1 MEEEDLI
8 AGLPQASPQE
18 DEDENLLAGLPSA
31 SSPAPSSVAE
41 DEDLLSGLPSAAPQE
56 DTYEGF
62 AQELFEGII
71 SGATKIP
78 QGIAET
84 LALGYDAAAGT
95 DYASDVTEAGE
106 DFRDRLG
113 VDPEGLAG
121 TIPEVGVQFVGPG
134 GAAAKAIGSISK
146 AGKAVKFLQ
155 QVGAA
160 GLVDVLVSTEDTTT
174 LGDFFEGGPTQ
185 KADLVGMEGT
195 ERALAKAGNKLRV
208 GLEGALGTVAAPVI
222 ARTASAGAGKAAT
235 AVGQIPGATQTARVV
250 QKAGHKVAEQAARL
264 ERARIA
270 NENIGPVRAALADTF
285 ATLRPRG
292 YLPQEVA
299 EPRSLISSQSD
310 AAIKEANRLAA
321 NVEKTINKALART
334 AEVTGSA
341 SPLTRAG
348 VMNNLNDFLT
358 NKNREV
364 AGKSLDNLPQTLKP
378 LAKQMRNDIDK
389 ITKSLLDSE
398 FVAGNAADE
407 TIRKMQNN
415 IGSYMRRRYRVFE
428 DADYTPDDD
437 TLRLAFDG
445 FKKDPAAT
453 QNELLK
459 LVDNGNYSP
468 EDLGLTPDKR
478 LLGPVTDQQAVL
490 ARDKFLDDHRLK
502 NIKARSNKSDVPR
515 TPDYKLR
522 NDLFIDRVELR
533 DYQKALMGEIKN
545 PVENFVATVADLS
558 EFKAADEYY
567 RKISQMAETEPGV
580 QMLFKNTAKLSDGEI
595 KKLTEEQGYK
605 ILGGTKGDLA
615 TKKGQEAALKSGWG
629 ALYGYAV
636 PDRVYKDLSRVV
648 AGDTNIMGNAARSLY
663 STFLRTKGASQYG
676 TTVLSPPTQIRN
688 ATTGGFFAAMQGNIG
703 SGASLKDS
711 MRMVYNNLKEL
722 PDEQLALEGDEA
734 VRLGLFGSQ
743 AELREMRDLLGK
755 GLGYTEETV
764 VNGLPVGRK
773 FGSKLTDNFVIG
785 ALAKGG
791 KKAEKLYQ
799 GGDEFWK
806 YYNFQFEQNKLRNA
820 LGDLPLEEQERW
832 LLSKAPGSR
841 ASAGEVTQES
851 VDRLMR
857 EEAARIVRNQV
868 PNYNLVPEAVRAA
881 RKLPVGN
888 FTAFPYE
895 ILRTSANTVTRGIEE
910 LADPNVEIQKI
921 GLRRLM
927 GSLATAGMF
936 GTTMSALS
944 NQLSD
949 VSEEEIEAY
958 KRSVAYP
965 WERNARLIPVGRH
978 EDGTPRFVNLS
989 YSNPYDMIERMVV
1002 GAMNKYQDGQLEG
1015 KNAGQLVFEAGSEAL
1030 YELFAPFTDE
1040 SMVTASLRDVLDPES
1055 KVPGIRQLGQL
1066 AGGRAGQTIYGAEI
1080 YNPEADAGEKLAR
1093 SFTHVADSILPNIVP
1108 ISGSGGDIEPSRFA
1122 RGFINSLGLNEALGV
1137 SEKDR
1142 LDRERELSAEL
1153 ARVFSGISETESQ
1166 MERAVY
1172 YKAAEF
1178 QGARS
1183 DASRIFNSV
1192 TSRPNATREQLLDAY
1207 ERANEARFRTF
1218 QRFNQVL
1225 RDAESLGLNKSKI
1238 RRIMREN
1245 KVSGVNEVIQGR
1257 YAPLDISDTAL
1268 DNLRRNGLLRELPR
1282 REINQIRNAQRRRQ
1296 YAPIPEPVYE
1306 ETDSGAEPL
1315 PQATELQPAPVE
1327 EAPGGP
1333 LSSGGRFEV
1342 VPPAVAA
1349 PQPENRQSAP
1359 APAPAPSPAPEERQ
1373 APPAELLGGNL
1384 FDRMRNA
1391 ELLRQRGEE

>member
-1 MEEEDLI
+1 MARE
-8 AGLPQASPQE
+8 PQP
-18 DEDENLLAGLPSA
+18 A
-31 SSPAPSSVAE
+31 SSRFVVVDEEGSTEDQVSEPRFVVVNEQEEPAEAQPASSRFVLV
-41 DEDLLSGLPSAAPQE
+41 DEGPDQE
-56 DTYEGF
+56 YEGF

-84 LALGYDAAAGT
+84 LALGYDVAAGT
-95 DYASDVTEAGE
+95 DYASDVSKAGE
-106 DFRDRLG
+106 DFRDWLG

-121 TIPEVGVQFVGPG
+121 TIPEVGVQFVVPG
-134 GAAAKAIGSISK
+134 GLAAKAVGSASK
-146 AGKAVKFLQ
+146 AGKVGKFLQ

-160 GLVDVLVSTEDTTT
+160 GLVDVAVSTEDTTT

-185 KADLVGMEGT
+185 KADLVGLEGT
-195 ERALAKAGNKLRV
+195 EKALAKAGNKLKV
-208 GLEGALGTVAAPVI
+208 GLEGALGTVAAPAI
-222 ARTASAGAGKAAT
+222 ARAASAGAGKAAT
-235 AVGQIPGATQTARVV
+235 AVGQIPGATQTARVI

-270 NENIGPVRAALADTF
+270 NENIGPVKAARADTF

-292 YLPQEVA
+292 YLPQAVA
-299 EPRSLISSQSD
+299 EPRSLITSQSD
-310 AAIKEANRLAA
+310 QAIRKAERLASKF
-321 NVEKTINKALART
+321 EKTLNESMAKVAKA
-334 AEVTGSA
+334 SSPA

-358 NKNREV
+358 NQNRQAAEQ
-364 AGKSLDNLPQTLKP
+364 SLENLPTAIKP

-389 ITKSLLDSE
+389 ISTDLLDSE
-398 FVAGNAADE
+398 FVSGNVAE
-407 TIRKMQNN
+407 STIRKIKGNL
-415 IGSYMRRRYRVFE
+415 GSYMRRRYRVFE
-428 DADYTPDDD
+428 DADYAPDDD
-437 TLRLAFDG
+437 TLKLAFEG

-459 LVDNGNYSP
+459 LADGGNYTLA
-468 EDLGLTPDKR
+468 DLGLTPDRK
-478 LLGPVTDQQAVL
+478 LLGPVTDRQATL
-490 ARDKFLDDHRLK
+490 ARDTFLNSYRLK
-502 NIKARSNKSDVPR
+502 NPKARASNVDIRR
-515 TPDYKLR
+515 TPEYKLR
-522 NDLFIDRVELR
+522 NDLFTDRVELR
-533 DYQKALMGEIKN
+533 NYQKALLGEVKN
-545 PVENFVATVADLS
+545 PVESFVATIADLS

-567 RKISQMAETEPGV
+567 RKISQLAETDPGIR
-580 QMLFKNTAKLSDGEI
+580 MLFRNTADLGDAEI
-595 KKLTEEQGYK
+595 KQLTDEQGFK
-605 ILGGTKGDLA
+605 LLGGVKGDL
-615 TKKGQEAALKSGWG
+615 TTPKGQQAAVESGWG

-636 PDRVYKDLSRVV
+636 PERVYKDLSRIV
-648 AGDTNIMGNAARSLY
+648 AGDMGIMGNAARSLY

-703 SGASLKDS
+703 SGASLRDS
-711 MRMVYNNLKEL
+711 SRLVYNNLKDL
-722 PDEQLALEGDEA
+722 PEEKLAQEADEM

-755 GLGYTEETV
+755 GLGYTEDTM

-806 YYNFQFEQNKLRNA
+806 YYNFKFEENKLRNA
-820 LGDLPLEEQERW
+820 LRELPLEEQERW

-841 ASAGEVTQES
+841 APAEEVTQES
-851 VDRLMR
+851 VNRLMR

-868 PNYNLVPEAVRAA
+868 PNYNLVPEAIRAA

-895 ILRTSANTVTRGIEE
+895 ILRTSANTVARGIEE

-927 GSLATAGMF
+927 GALSTAGMF
-936 GTTMSALS
+936 GTTMSALA

-1002 GAMNKYQDGQLEG
+1002 GAMNKYADGQLQG
-1015 KNAGQLVFEAGSEAL
+1015 KNAGQLVFEAGSESL
-1030 YELFAPFTDE
+1030 YELFSPFTDE
-1040 SMVTASLRDVLDPES
+1040 SMVTAALRDVLDPES

-1066 AGGRAGQTIYGAEI
+1066 AGGRAGRTIYGAEI
-1080 YNPEADAGEKLAR
+1080 YNPEASAGEKLAR

-1108 ISGSGGDIEPSRFA
+1108 VSGSGGDIEPSRFA
-1122 RGFINSLGLNEALGV
+1122 RGFINSLGLNETLGI
-1137 SEKDR
+1137 SEKDN

-1166 MERAVY
+1166 MERSIY

-1178 QGARS
+1178 ARSRS
-1183 DASRIFNSV
+1183 DASRMFNSAAG
-1192 TSRPNATREQLLDAY
+1192 RPNATKDQLLDAY
-1207 ERANEARFRTF
+1207 ERANEARFNAF

-1238 RRIMREN
+1238 RRLMKER
-1245 KVSGVNEVIQGR
+1245 KVSGVNKVIQGR
-1257 YAPLDISDTAL
+1257 YDPLDISDTAL

-1282 REINQIRNAQRRRQ
+1282 REINQIRNAQRRRE

-1342 VPPAVAA
+1342 VPPAPT
-1349 PQPENRQSAP
+1349 PQPETRQ
-1359 APAPAPSPAPEERQ
+1359 APSP
-1373 APPAELLGGNL
+1373 ELLGGNL
-1384 FDRMRNA
+1384 FDRMRNM
-1391 ELLRQRGEE
+1391 ELLNRTRDD